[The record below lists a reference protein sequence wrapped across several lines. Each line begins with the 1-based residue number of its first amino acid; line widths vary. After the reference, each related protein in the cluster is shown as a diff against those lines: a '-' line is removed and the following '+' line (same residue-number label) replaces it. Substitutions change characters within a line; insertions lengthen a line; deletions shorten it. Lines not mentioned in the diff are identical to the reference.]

1 MTKIL
6 LIEDNPE
13 MRENTAEILELSN
26 YEVLTAANGKEGIEL
41 AKKELPNLIICDIM
55 MPELDGY
62 GVLRVLGK
70 LPETAGIPFIFL
82 TAKAEKEDFRK
93 GMSMGADDYLT
104 KPFDDVELLDI
115 IELRLRKSQIA
126 RKEYANDA
134 DGLADFLND
143 AKAMNEL
150 SHLSADRTIRKF
162 KKKEIIFYEGNL
174 PHGLF
179 FVNSGKAKTY
189 KTNDDGKEYITGL
202 FKEGDFI
209 GYIDLLQN
217 SNYSE
222 SAMAMEDSE
231 ICLIPKQDFYK
242 LLNSNRDVSIR
253 FIKMISN
260 NLVEMEERILKL
272 AYNSVRKRVAEAL
285 VMLEDKFK
293 EKNEGEEFNMNIPRE
308 DLANIVGTAP
318 ESVIRTLSDFKD
330 EKLIE
335 IKGSN
340 IKIINSTGLRKMRN

>member
-1 MTKIL
+1 MIKIL
-6 LIEDNPE
+6 LIEDNKE

-26 YEVLTAANGKEGIEL
+26 YQVLTAANGKEGIEL

-70 LPETAGIPFIFL
+70 LPETAAIPFIFL

-115 IELRLRKSQIA
+115 IELRLKKSQIA
-126 RKEYANDA
+126 RKEYSSDVE
-134 DGLADFLND
+134 GLNDFLND
-143 AKAMNEL
+143 AKAVNEL
-150 SHLSADRTIRKF
+150 NNLSADRTLRRF

-189 KTNDDGKEYITGL
+189 KTNEDGKEYITGL
-202 FKEGDFI
+202 YKEGDFI

-217 SNYSE
+217 TNYTE

-293 EKNEGEEFNMNIPRE
+293 EKSEGVEFNMNIPRE

-340 IKIINSTGLRKMRN
+340 IKIVNSAGLRKMRN